1 MRLPSK
7 VQRTSKGA
15 PLGFRIVPRR
25 SLFPSNIWTWLGCEK
40 TEHNNDHTHI
50 RRFHQRE
57 KQQGSEQSWI
67 LHSAYFL
74 EHITTSKEYVV
85 YYRLHS
91 TNNYE
96 TFIHSDSDMKSTY
109 DKFIRIK
116 LEKKNTAIQKY
127 YTAMWKFRE
136 SNVFTKELI

>member
-109 DKFIRIK
+109 SSLPNNRGVLNKGVELYKFFGLLHKNARI
-116 LEKKNTAIQKY
+116 
-127 YTAMWKFRE
+127 
-136 SNVFTKELI
+136 